1 MPEYGNPPAYKAC
14 RNIECGLAF
23 LCKTLEPALCDTAE
37 TQSCA
42 ERNHSCVSVTSAS
55 SLLEHSHHR
64 TNRTHGGHMV
74 EVHTGG

>member
-1 MPEYGNPPAYKAC
+1 MLEYGNPPAYKAC
-14 RNIECGLAF
+14 RNIKCGLAL

-42 ERNHSCVSVTSAS
+42 ERNHSFVSVTSAS
-55 SLLEHSHHR
+55 SLLGHSHHR